1 MARNNT
7 SGIMGHLL
15 MLPVLLALSFVLA
28 SATALVAQVIPT
40 EPITAADGRVVVGA
54 EITATVAS
62 DDPGFFNYTDYEYSA
77 LRNVRAGL
85 TAEVR
90 ATRRLQF
97 LGELRVD
104 HGDHLQPFALYVRI
118 RPWPE
123 RRFDVQAG
131 RIPAT
136 FGAFGRGSYGTA
148 NLLIGTP
155 LAYQYLTSLRPDA
168 LPAHADDLLN
178 MRGRGWLSTFPR
190 GVATPDRGL
199 PIINTV
205 RSDTGVQIHGVNG
218 MFEWTGAVTTGSLSN
233 PRVRDD
239 NDGRQVAGRVVAR
252 PVASL
257 ALGASL
263 ARGAYVSSVVE
274 DSVSELRAEDGTQRA
289 VGIDAE
295 FSAGRF
301 LARGEIIHSE
311 WRLPHALDGTPDRN
325 LGARSV
331 LVEARYRILPG
342 VQIAGRAE
350 RLTFGRLQLAGID
363 EPWEAPVNRIELG
376 GSYAIIRNV
385 ILKGSWQHNS
395 RNGGRVREDGLLATQ
410 LVYWF

>member
-1 MARNNT
+1 
-7 SGIMGHLL
+7 MGHLL
-15 MLPVLLALSFVLA
+15 MVPVLLALSFVLA
-28 SATALVAQVIPT
+28 SATALAAQVVPT
-40 EPITAADGRVVVGA
+40 EPITAADGRVVLGA
-54 EITATVAS
+54 ELTATFAS
-62 DDPGFFNYTDYEYSA
+62 EDPGFFNYTDYEYSA
-77 LRNVRAGL
+77 LRNVRASL
-85 TAEVR
+85 LAEVR

-104 HGDHLQPFALYVRI
+104 HGDHVQPFALYVRI

-168 LPAHADDLLN
+168 LPAHADDLLR
-178 MRGRGWLSTFPR
+178 MRGRGWLSTFPL
-190 GVATPDRGL
+190 GVTTPDRGL
-199 PIINTV
+199 PIVNTV
-205 RSDTGVQIHGVNG
+205 RSDTGVQAHGVNG

-239 NDGRQVAGRVVAR
+239 NGARQLAGRVVAR
-252 PVASL
+252 PLASF
-257 ALGASL
+257 AVGASV
-263 ARGAYVSSVVE
+263 ARAAYVSRIVE
-274 DSVSELRAEDGTQRA
+274 DYVENLRAEDGTQRA
-289 VGIDAE
+289 VGFDAE

-301 LARGEIIHSE
+301 LARGEVIHTE
-311 WRLPHALDGTPDRN
+311 WRLPLTLEGTPDRN

-331 LVEARYRILPG
+331 LAEARYRVFPG

-350 RLTFGRLQLAGID
+350 RLTFSRLQLTGAD
-363 EPWEAPVNRIELG
+363 QAWEAAVRRIELG
-376 GSYAIIRNV
+376 GSYSIIRNV
-385 ILKGSWQHNS
+385 IVKGSWQHNT
-395 RNGGRVREDGLLATQ
+395 RDGGRIRNDSLLATQ